1 MEHYNCVSKSP
12 KKNCTHLASS
22 GVASLLL
29 PNGRT
34 AHSRFRI
41 PIDLDELSICD
52 MKRGTNTTRNHLICD
67 EFWRNFC
74 NVFRDRHRF
83 ANGPFGLQF
92 RPSFYDEPLITVMDW
107 KLKSS
112 QNKLPLFACDGRKK
126 FSRRIGDKKNKELLT
141 KKNNDKKLG
150 KKERMEHSN
159 HGLQD
164 QAAAP

>member
-1 MEHYNCVSKSP
+1 
-12 KKNCTHLASS
+12 
-22 GVASLLL
+22 
-29 PNGRT
+29 
-34 AHSRFRI
+34 
-41 PIDLDELSICD
+41 
-52 MKRGTNTTRNHLICD
+52 
-67 EFWRNFC
+67 
-74 NVFRDRHRF
+74 
-83 ANGPFGLQF
+83 
-92 RPSFYDEPLITVMDW
+92 MDW

-112 QNKLPLFACDGRKK
+112 QIWYYTQPQINLTLFACDGRKK

>member
-1 MEHYNCVSKSP
+1 
-12 KKNCTHLASS
+12 
-22 GVASLLL
+22 
-29 PNGRT
+29 
-34 AHSRFRI
+34 
-41 PIDLDELSICD
+41 
-52 MKRGTNTTRNHLICD
+52 
-67 EFWRNFC
+67 
-74 NVFRDRHRF
+74 
-83 ANGPFGLQF
+83 
-92 RPSFYDEPLITVMDW
+92 MDW

-112 QNKLPLFACDGRKK
+112 QNKLSLFACDGRKK

>member
-1 MEHYNCVSKSP
+1 MARYSSAQLQKKSQ
-12 KKNCTHLASS
+12 
-22 GVASLLL
+22 
-29 PNGRT
+29 
-34 AHSRFRI
+34 
-41 PIDLDELSICD
+41 ELFPFGWFLSP
-52 MKRGTNTTRNHLICD
+52 TTTRNHLICD

-92 RPSFYDEPLITVMDW
+92 GPSFYDEPLITVMDW

-141 KKNNDKKLG
+141 KKNNDKKLE
-150 KKERMEHSN
+150 KKKREWSIRTMASKTRPPHDNTVLHLHLWKS
-159 HGLQD
+159 LVLSFIY
-164 QAAAP
+164 